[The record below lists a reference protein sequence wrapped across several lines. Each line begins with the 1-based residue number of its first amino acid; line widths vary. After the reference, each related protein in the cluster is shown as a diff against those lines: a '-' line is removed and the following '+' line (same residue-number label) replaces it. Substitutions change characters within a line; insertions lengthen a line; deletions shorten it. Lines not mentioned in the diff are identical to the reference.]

1 MFPSAAVS
9 GHCLLLLPASKS
21 CTHQVASEKP
31 QTGAKAMTN
40 ITKHPKYGTKN
51 PDCHQRTSRPASAE
65 NALNATNEEE
75 NKCLSSAHRRNSRTN
90 MHRAKTSATRGE
102 QPGTY
107 QCAAPMV
114 MYASS
119 TLPADGAALCIAG
132 CSIACATLTQATQR
146 MIP

>member
-1 MFPSAAVS
+1 
-9 GHCLLLLPASKS
+9 
-21 CTHQVASEKP
+21 
-31 QTGAKAMTN
+31 MTN

-51 PDCHQRTSRPASAE
+51 PDCHQCTSRPASAE
-65 NALNATNEEE
+65 NALNAQNEEE
-75 NKCLSSAHRRNSRTN
+75 NKCLSSAHQRNSGTN

-119 TLPADGAALCIAG
+119 TLPAAGAALCIAG
-132 CSIACATLTQATQR
+132 CSIAYAMLMQATQR
-146 MIP
+146 LMP